1 MTYTFYRSNSS
12 LNGALE
18 GGVEFKKHTM
28 SCRLFFPPVAR
39 LHVAGQFQEM
49 AMSPYRIQGLNAP

>member
-1 MTYTFYRSNSS
+1 MTYTFYHSNSI

-28 SCRLFFPPVAR
+28 SYRLFFSPVAR
-39 LHVAGQFQEM
+39 LHVAGRFQEI
-49 AMSPYRIQGLNAP
+49 AMSPC